1 MIVRVAPRARAAAV
15 PSATT
20 WKSPADGARVG
31 GDWAEVVSISEH
43 LVAFTVGDVFGHGD
57 HVAATMEIVRSSVL
71 RALCSTQVP
80 SEVLSV
86 ANHVASSCGGEVLV
100 SAIVATLDYRE
111 NRLTFANAGHPPP
124 LLLSEGHHGFLE
136 RPSAGLPLGAFP
148 AYASANGEVKL
159 PPHALLVL
167 YTDGITE
174 SFNDADEQFGEDR
187 LAAALLRHRALCP
200 QSMLTAVVDEVRQ
213 FSLREQH
220 DDITLI
226 IAKCPPA

>member
-174 SFNDADEQFGEDR
+174 HNRDTARGEEELIEAARFVFARREPNVARAICRRVLEKGRGYDDV
-187 LAAALLRHRALCP
+187 AALAVR
-200 QSMLTAVVDEVRQ
+200 TA
-213 FSLREQH
+213 
-220 DDITLI
+220 
-226 IAKCPPA
+226 PAIS